1 MAKTKVTFELDDRL
15 RRAAKQAALNS
26 GLKEYQV
33 FERALKTYLGWDI
46 MDRLRARVPELTED
60 EAMRLAYEE
69 VHAQRKVGAGP
80 KPAHSH
86 RRSKQSPR

>member
-1 MAKTKVTFELDDRL
+1 MGKTKVTFELDDRL

-46 MDRLRARVPELTED
+46 IDRL
-60 EAMRLAYEE
+60 
-69 VHAQRKVGAGP
+69 
-80 KPAHSH
+80 
-86 RRSKQSPR
+86 PRFPS

>member
-1 MAKTKVTFELDDRL
+1 MDKTKVTFELDDRL

-46 MDRLRARVPELTED
+46 MDRLRAKVPQLTED

-69 VHAQRKVGAGP
+69 VHAQRKEGAP
-80 KPAHSH
+80 RKAARSL
-86 RRSKQSPR
+86 RRSKQNPR